1 MNKFVVKSHFKMEA
15 ISVAR
20 EFINSND
27 YLVSAD
33 LSHAF
38 FSIPIHESDRIF
50 LRFIWKEQFT
60 SLFAFDLG
68 IV

>member
-1 MNKFVVKSHFKMEA
+1 MNKFVVKRHFKMEA

-38 FSIPIHESDRIF
+38 FSIPIPESDRIF
-50 LRFIWKEQFT
+50 LRLIWKEQFT

>member
-1 MNKFVVKSHFKMEA
+1 MET

-20 EFINSND
+20 EFVNSND
-27 YLVSAD
+27 YLVSVD

-38 FSIPIHESDRIF
+38 LSIPIHESYGIF
-50 LRFIWKEQFT
+50 LRFIWKHQLT
-60 SLFAFDLG
+60 SVFAFDLG